1 MGACGAGHFEQEVGE
16 ENEADKHDGIFQRA
30 LDALIGI
37 AFLHEPD
44 SHVATVPFGQFA
56 KVEIGPCA
64 GNAAG
69 QIGHAPMRLE
79 AFRLA
84 VACRMALGQYAA
96 LEAGIIPIAHKVDP
110 RILCKWRDG

>member
-1 MGACGAGHFEQEVGE
+1 
-16 ENEADKHDGIFQRA
+16 
-30 LDALIGI
+30 
-37 AFLHEPD
+37 
-44 SHVATVPFGQFA
+44 
-56 KVEIGPCA
+56 
-64 GNAAG
+64 
-69 QIGHAPMRLE
+69 MRLE